1 MVILYGDHIAIAQSR
16 VEVES
21 NIETEPA
28 PILLQVPEERTA
40 RGLDRVPLAENATI
54 RTVQVSFC

>member
-1 MVILYGDHIAIAQSR
+1 MVILYGDHMAIAQSC

-21 NIETEPA
+21 NIESEPA
-28 PILLQVPEERTA
+28 PILSQAAEERTA

-54 RTVQVSFC
+54 RIVQVSFC